1 MTCCNRDLPHAAP
14 PPIANDT
21 AASAVSQIAQRIT
34 PRPVTLLR
42 LGREMA
48 AQDPHY
54 CAFHGVAAIGI
65 AIIFD
70 RASQAFGRRLQTHT
84 EVVHG

>member
-1 MTCCNRDLPHAAP
+1 MIGCICSLPHAAP
-14 PPIANDT
+14 APVANDA

-42 LGREMA
+42 LARDMA

-54 CAFHGVAAIGI
+54 CAFHGVAGIGI